1 MKKEKNN
8 VLKNIFITI
17 ILFGFSLFILPV
29 ICKNLK
35 FGLDL
40 QGGFEVLYKVETID
54 GTPVQKSTINSTY
67 KTLTKRIDSLGVN
80 EPEIIVEGNDKIR
93 VKIAGVKNESEAR
106 GQLSRIA
113 TLSFR
118 DTKNKLLMTSDIL
131 SSGGAK
137 LSEDSSGNPAV
148 SLSIKD
154 KNKFYSVTN
163 QISKRTDNYIVIWL
177 DYNEKENDFQNDK
190 DKCGSSESNC
200 LSAATVS
207 EGFASDVIIQGK
219 FTKDEAQNLV
229 DLINSGSLPVKLK
242 EISSKNVSASLGQAA
257 LDKTV
262 TAGIIGVVLIIV
274 LLIILYHFA
283 GIISSIGIVIYSVL
297 TLFVF
302 WLIGGVLTLPGIA
315 AIVIGIGMAID
326 ANVIN
331 FSRIKDELKQGKSL
345 KKAFVDGNKNSF
357 VSIFDS
363 NITTLLVA
371 IILFVF
377 GESSVKGFAT
387 MLIISIIITL
397 VVMVVVVRKL
407 LKPFTE
413 IDLFNNNPSLFVGK
427 IRKRDNNIRFVKNR
441 KKFYIVTSI
450 IMIVGV
456 ISLILNNLNLGID
469 FKGGTSITVNNSNN
483 KELCN
488 NIKDYGYKVYSCE
501 KISKN
506 TTDIRIKEELSSKE
520 IHNVKTNL
528 KDKYNVSIDIGVVSN
543 MVKKDL
549 IKNMIFSILLSMIG
563 IIIYVSIRFKFN
575 YAISGLIALFHDAFI
590 MVAFFSITGLEISN
604 LFIAAL
610 LSIIGYSINDT
621 IVAFDKIRENL
632 KGKKIKTKDDLEEV
646 VDKGLNKTIGR
657 SIITTITTMLPVITM
672 IIFGSYEIFNF
683 NIALLVGLIAGTYSS
698 IFIAS
703 QLWYDIE
710 NKKKGKR

>member
-8 VLKNIFITI
+8 VLKNIIIII
-17 ILFGFSLFILPV
+17 ILFVFSIFILPV

-54 GTPVQKSTINSTY
+54 GTKMNKSTINSTY
-67 KTLTKRIDSLGVN
+67 KTLTKRIDALGVN

-106 GQLSRIA
+106 KQLSTVA

-118 DTKNKLLMTSDIL
+118 DTDDNLLMTSDIL
-131 SSGGAK
+131 SSGGSK

-154 KNKFYSVTN
+154 KNKFYSITN
-163 QISKRTDNYIVIWL
+163 RISKKKNNYIVIWL
-177 DYNEKENDFQNDK
+177 DYDEKENSFSKEK
-190 DKCGSSESNC
+190 DRCGNSESNC

-207 EGFASDVIIQGK
+207 EGFASDVIIQGN
-219 FTKDEAQNLV
+219 FTKEEAQNLV
-229 DLINSGSLPVKLK
+229 DLINSGSLPVKLS
-242 EISSKNVSASLGQAA
+242 EISSKNVSASLGQTA

-262 TAGIIGVVLIIV
+262 SAGIIGVALIIF
-274 LLIILYHFA
+274 LMIGIYRFA
-283 GIISSIGIVIYSVL
+283 GVISSIGIIIYSVL
-297 TLFVF
+297 TLFIF

-326 ANVIN
+326 ANVIT
-331 FSRIKDELKQGKSL
+331 FSRIKDELKHGKNL
-345 KKAFVDGNKNSF
+345 KNAFIDGNKNSF

-371 IILFVF
+371 IILFIF

-397 VVMVVVVRKL
+397 IVMVVVVRIL
-407 LKPFTE
+407 LKPFTKIE
-413 IDLFNNNPSLFVGK
+413 LFNKKPNLFVGK
-427 IRKRDNNIRFVKNR
+427 IRNKDNKINFVKHR
-441 KKFYIVTSI
+441 KKFYIITSI
-450 IMIVGV
+450 IMLIGV
-456 ISLILNNLNLGID
+456 ISLIFNNLNLGID
-469 FKGGTSITVNNSNN
+469 FKGGTSITINKSNN
-483 KELCN
+483 VELCK
-488 NIKDYGYKVYSCE
+488 NIKNYGYKVYSCE

-506 TTDIRIKEELSSKE
+506 TTDIRIKEELTPKE
-520 IHNVKTNL
+520 IHKVKKEIN
-528 KDKYNVSIDIGVVSN
+528 DKYKVSVDIGVVSN

-563 IIIYVSIRFKFN
+563 IIVYVSIRFKFN
-575 YAISGLIALFHDAFI
+575 YAISGLIALFHDAFM

-632 KGKKIKTKDDLEEV
+632 KGKKIKDKKELEEE
-646 VDKGLNKTIGR
+646 VDKGLNRTIGR
-657 SIITTITTMLPVITM
+657 SIITTLTTMLPIITM

-710 NKKKGKR
+710 SREKGK